1 MQTYYNTIYLDS
13 GYYIKKTEIFENGWG
28 VKTIEKHLDPQ
39 NRVVY
44 VKEYDNEG
52 NTYEQWRSYHWNGEL
67 RHANDSKGFFQ
78 WFDERGLPCK

>member
-1 MQTYYNTIYLDS
+1 M
-13 GYYIKKTEIFENGWG
+13 EIFDKENKIGAVSHAGWRGTAAKIG

>member
-1 MQTYYNTIYLDS
+1 M
-13 GYYIKKTEIFENGWG
+13 
-28 VKTIEKHLDPQ
+28 
-39 NRVVY
+39 VY

>member
-13 GYYIKKTEIFENGWG
+13 GYYIKKTEIFECGNGIYH
-28 VKTIEKHLDPQ
+28 KEKHYSPDGKC
-39 NRVVY
+39 VY
-44 VKEYDNEG
+44 VKEIENEEI
-52 NTYEQWRSYHWNGEL
+52 YEQWRSYHWNGEL